1 MPTNALSKYIE
12 LGQAYKSG
20 QITSSDVAATAP
32 QPQAPAGGSSGYE
45 ALGRAYKSGQI
56 TSSDISSTPSQGR
69 DMQSSLNSLLSVVN
83 GGSALQSNLRVTPDK
98 WNFVNGEY
106 EAYEN
111 NRNSPDFVYDENVNR
126 NQYNSIKS
134 LMDDIDADIAFY
146 RQQGENITVD
156 NLQYNKEQLQE
167 NLDKLD
173 KEYNDNKAP
182 EVPAFQG
189 IDTSIQKTLGSTAE
203 YNRKVSDLERQI
215 AMLESTNHR
224 GVIGQDTDAVSGE
237 LYDVYGNVNDAQI
250 HQLKEQLQNI
260 SADRA
265 AATRAEQREA
275 LRSNADFAEKSA
287 TSAPMADDDEA
298 VRLTKQLTRSG
309 IGFGGDVWI
318 PTAAGRSDANNA
330 AAKDIL
336 SYASDEEHQMFNYI
350 LNTQGEDAARDY
362 IDDLLYDLHARQA
375 SANSQQFSEEAAEYP
390 VFASGLSVGQNL
402 ISGAGLVDTAV
413 QNLNRDIT
421 GNNKRIDY
429 NTWANQQ
436 SQQVQATR
444 GTIAQELTD
453 KYGTKN
459 ILGKDVSWGDA
470 YQLGMS
476 MLDSGAAAA
485 TGLGSASALALG
497 AAAGSQATQEAVR
510 NGASDSQAL
519 TLGFAAMVAETVTE
533 KVSLEN
539 LLKAPGKTILTNALR
554 QAGIEAS
561 EEAASTILN
570 ELANETVMDEDSDFN
585 KRVRELEANGVSHE
599 EAQQQSWNQFG
610 TQLLWDAIGGAISGG
625 VMGSISKGIQ
635 GETNTQTQQNT
646 ETTAEQT
653 RAPDNELLN
662 TLSQYDNAQI
672 QAINRNNTNNAL
684 SQTLADYDNQQLAEL
699 RNIQNTNARAEIDR
713 QNEAIRAENEN
724 IRNQNAQIQEAQAEQ
739 RFANE
744 VWDEASERAANAPS
758 ITQFKKQNADWL
770 KTNGYSSADA
780 TNLWNSIHKDIDA
793 HKLTEQEELAL
804 TYDSKAQFRADLVA
818 QSDGQISYAEAG
830 EIYDSARNKNRW
842 NQEQQ
847 AARERTRTANENPLV
862 NAALQEERAEL
873 DYPTNPLTR
882 TVQNAQNASQN
893 SPLEQT
899 SEAETN
905 NVSTGTTPSAIEA
918 QQTASAPRV
927 TENTTNTTENT
938 AQVEP
943 QQTEAQAY
951 RPAGQGKDVR
961 EHNTS
966 ERIRER
972 KTIVHDALV
981 EETQAD
987 PSYYKVKHNKDTVA
1001 AAEAVL
1007 FNEDGSEA
1015 DLNEVASHAEE
1026 KLSNARNGTGK
1037 IMPEDVLISVQAADR
1052 LMEHANV
1059 LEQSGLTQ
1067 EAQSERARA
1076 DRIMSALYA
1085 EQAEAGQLSQAGRLI
1100 SKASPATQRQ
1110 MRQDYLDRCLK
1121 EWNDR
1126 LTKGQGRKMQ
1136 KKTGANT
1143 VQLPTELAEAY
1154 VNAKTDADLQKAYSD
1169 IVTYVGQNTPSTFY
1183 QQITALRFLNMLGN
1197 PVTQGRNIIGNTFS
1211 FANYFVKRRM
1221 QSVLESVFAPD
1232 DKTFSMWYDL
1242 NDARAWLGLTSDP
1255 EIAANLEN
1263 NGRFQ
1268 DVRTQSRSKFA
1279 RDSIDNQTI
1288 FGIKPIEGYRKVTN
1302 KATSGGDI
1310 IFLKMNFADAAAAY
1324 AKAHGFTL
1332 ETATP
1337 EQKAVAIAVATKEA
1351 QEATFHDD
1359 TVISDIATKMRI
1371 DEGGEWANKNRA
1383 NKAATKIVNALSD
1396 GLQPFRKTPANVA
1409 VRGEEFSPLGFINA
1423 LIKSGVR
1430 FHDIMTTGSS
1440 EITTSDVINQL
1451 SKALTGTG
1459 LTIAGAMLRA
1469 AGKARTSDDDDKK
1482 LNDYEK
1488 LNGLQDYAIKI
1499 NGKWK
1504 TADWAAPDSIP
1515 FFMGVELYDALNGTG
1530 QFTEDDIINV
1540 FGALTGTMTEMSM
1553 LQGINDTLKGLNSFG
1568 GDDNA
1573 LMKFVTALGTSYL
1586 QQLLGNS
1593 LLGRAESAA
1602 TPYRQDTYL
1611 DPDSRLSSETQY
1623 ALGKLGNKIP
1633 FWDFQQADYI
1643 DAWGN
1648 KVENQ
1653 NTSSPIT
1660 RALRSLGSPSYTS
1673 EDTTTDF
1680 DRGLMELHDQL
1691 EGTDFKGDVL
1701 PAHISRS
1708 TVIGDK
1714 RLTPEEYE
1722 IYATN
1727 VGQMRRE
1734 MAESF
1739 WNSSLRET
1747 LSPEEQ
1753 GKVITDIYEYCASR
1767 GKADILERRGESL
1780 SANDDWADD
1789 IEFFGDDANRLTKY
1803 LATKDAF
1810 NDNLNNGDYEAIDA
1824 LLKTIDSFTDNDGEF
1839 ANKDTQYYV
1848 DNIQGLEK
1856 YVLAAKQG
1864 VTSDMLTE
1872 AKEAY
1877 NGFNK
1882 QKGLSKSEMTTRFTS
1897 WVDNN
1902 VQTADWTD
1910 KQKDAVKSLLKYYN
1924 QVPVNTDRY
1933 ERMGEYGV
1941 DSRTITAIE
1950 SDIET
1955 LKASAG
1961 YEDLNDTQKK
1971 YRQYEAV
1978 LKRAATLSDDQALE
1992 LVRSYGSLGP
2002 GGGAMKYMI
2011 QQYFGD
2017 KPESF
2022 QEELYNAYRDE
2033 NKSSNGKTWGHN
2045 WGRTKPDNPFD

>member
-20 QITSSDVAATAP
+20 QISSADVAATAP
-32 QPQAPAGGSSGYE
+32 QPAADSSSGYE

-56 TSSDISSTPSQGR
+56 TSANISSAPSQSR

-98 WNFVNGEY
+98 WNSVNGEY

-111 NRNSPDFVYDENVNR
+111 NRHSPDFVYDENVNR

-134 LMDDIDADIAFY
+134 LMGDIDADIAFY
-146 RQQGENITVD
+146 RQQGENITAD
-156 NLQYNKEQLQE
+156 NLQYNREQLQE
-167 NLDKLD
+167 ILDKLD

-189 IDTSIQKTLGSTAE
+189 IDTSIQKTLGSAAE
-203 YNRKVSDLERQI
+203 YNRKASDLERQI

-224 GVIGQDTDAVSGE
+224 GVVRQDTDAVSGE

-287 TSAPMADDDEA
+287 TSVPMADDDEA
-298 VRLTKQLTRSG
+298 LRLTKQLTRSG

-402 ISGAGLVDTAV
+402 ISGAGLIDTAV

-476 MLDSGAAAA
+476 MLDSGTAAA

-519 TLGFAAMVAETVTE
+519 TLGFAAMAAETITE

-539 LLKAPGKTILTNALR
+539 LLKAPGKNILMNALR

-561 EEAASTILN
+561 EEAASTVLN
-570 ELANETVMDEDSDFN
+570 ELANETVMGEDSDFN

-599 EAQQQSWNQFG
+599 EAQQQAWNQFG

-625 VMGSISKGIQ
+625 IMGGMAKPIRNNIDSR
-635 GETNTQTQQNT
+635 TQQNT
-646 ETTAEQT
+646 ETQTTEQT
-653 RAPDNELLN
+653 ASTPLAETVNRTNQQTTEETAQTAPQNSPTEQTSATETNTPLSETVLNATEAQQNASAPTVSEVDRKAQQFDIIQKSNPSNGGQQAWIESVDDIKTWQEALEEDLGSLEEARNENLFPDFKASDLQEALDTGYITVYSSGDITDGAWVTPSAMEARDYAGSDNIQAKRVPVDDIAWLDSAQGMYAPVEQNNNQTVNPLSN
-662 TLSQYDNAQI
+662 TVENAQA
-672 QAINRNNTNNAL
+672 Q
-684 SQTLADYDNQQLAEL
+684 QTETAPATEAE
-699 RNIQNTNARAEIDR
+699 T
-713 QNEAIRAENEN
+713 
-724 IRNQNAQIQEAQAEQ
+724 
-739 RFANE
+739 
-744 VWDEASERAANAPS
+744 
-758 ITQFKKQNADWL
+758 QNADV
-770 KTNGYSSADA
+770 TGEAQ
-780 TNLWNSIHKDIDA
+780 
-793 HKLTEQEELAL
+793 TESQAW
-804 TYDSKAQFRADLVA
+804 RP
-818 QSDGQISYAEAG
+818 DGQG
-830 EIYDSARNKNRW
+830 EDI
-842 NQEQQ
+842 
-847 AARERTRTANENPLV
+847 
-862 NAALQEERAEL
+862 
-873 DYPTNPLTR
+873 
-882 TVQNAQNASQN
+882 
-893 SPLEQT
+893 
-899 SEAETN
+899 
-905 NVSTGTTPSAIEA
+905 
-918 QQTASAPRV
+918 
-927 TENTTNTTENT
+927 
-938 AQVEP
+938 
-943 QQTEAQAY
+943 
-951 RPAGQGKDVR
+951 R

-987 PSYYKVKHNKDTVA
+987 PSYYKVRHNKDTVA

-1037 IMPEDVLISVQAADR
+1037 IMPEDVLISVQVADR

-1169 IVTYVGQNTPSTFY
+1169 IVTYVGQNTPSTLY

-1288 FGIKPIEGYRKVTN
+1288 FGIKPIEDYRKVTN

-1383 NKAATKIVNALSD
+1383 NKVATKIVNALSD

-1515 FFMGVELYDALNGTG
+1515 FFMGVELYDALNKTG
-1530 QFTEDDIINV
+1530 QFTEDDIINI

-1739 WNSSLRET
+1739 WDSSLRET

-1824 LLKTIDSFTDNDGEF
+1824 LLKTIDSFTDNDGKF

-1872 AKEAY
+1872 AKDAY
-1877 NGFNK
+1877 NKLNK
-1882 QKGLSKSEMTTRFTS
+1882 QKDLSKSEMTTRFTS

-1941 DSRTITAIE
+1941 DSRTISAIE

-2045 WGRTKPDNPFD
+2045 WGGTKPDNPFD